1 MVVRFRI
8 ACLVLT
14 AFTFILVSNT
24 LAIADI
30 TDNDVIT
37 AKAYVL
43 MDADSG
49 KVLKASNEHLQLP
62 PASMTKLMT
71 LVLTMEALE
80 NGKVNKNDQVITSEH
95 AWEMDGTTLYLA
107 PGEVMSLDDMLMG
120 IALGS
125 ANDASVA
132 VAEYLTGSE
141 NNFVAQ
147 MNQKAMDLGMKD
159 TYFQNVS
166 GLPAKGHYSSAY
178 DMAVLAKYALAHT
191 RITDYTSLKQ
201 CNLRQGK
208 SILYNTNKLLWRYQ
222 GADGLKTGY
231 TTEAKHCLIA
241 TAKRDNLRLIAVVMA
256 CPQMGGHLKDAMA
269 LLDYGFDHYTCKSL
283 LAKGSI
289 CGTVKVEGGVIDNIE
304 AITADEVA
312 SIYLKGQ
319 EKKLKSQINLNS
331 SIKVP
336 VKRGQKL
343 GEVLIFNDKE
353 LLKKVDAVAVRDV
366 PMASTAGP
374 ITQILRGYVFII
386 LLLMA
391 AAFYF
396 MRKGRFIIRGK

>member
-1 MVVRFRI
+1 
-8 ACLVLT
+8 
-14 AFTFILVSNT
+14 
-24 LAIADI
+24 
-30 TDNDVIT
+30 
-37 AKAYVL
+37 

-178 DMAVLAKYALAHT
+178 DMAVLARYALAHT

-256 CPQMGGHLKDAMA
+256 CPQMGGHLK
-269 LLDYGFDHYTCKSL
+269 
-283 LAKGSI
+283 
-289 CGTVKVEGGVIDNIE
+289 
-304 AITADEVA
+304 
-312 SIYLKGQ
+312 
-319 EKKLKSQINLNS
+319 
-331 SIKVP
+331 
-336 VKRGQKL
+336 
-343 GEVLIFNDKE
+343 
-353 LLKKVDAVAVRDV
+353 
-366 PMASTAGP
+366 
-374 ITQILRGYVFII
+374 LRI
-386 LLLMA
+386 
-391 AAFYF
+391 
-396 MRKGRFIIRGK
+396 